1 MAFCYRLK
9 FRIPHPTRHGDSKVF
24 TLSVPVPFKSRR
36 MTGGRF
42 GYANMDGADYGSRLL
57 LAKAL
62 RVFKKKQQGS
72 GGGDGYESF

>member
-24 TLSVPVPFKSRR
+24 TLSVPMPFKSRR
-36 MTGGRF
+36 MAGGRF
-42 GYANMDGADYGSRLL
+42 GYSNMDADYGSRLL

-62 RVFKKKQQGS
+62 RVFKKKQ
-72 GGGDGYESF
+72 GGGGGGGGGYESF